1 MPVRLGS
8 RLVLVAALF
17 ALAFVPGSM
26 SGIGGATATTEP
38 LDVALSY
45 LDKNA
50 AELGVT
56 RADVTDLVV
65 TSKYRSTHSGVT
77 HVNLNQRFQELE
89 VFGGHTTVNVAADGN
104 VIFAGGSL
112 VRALGAAPSG
122 TVKLEPTAAVEAAAD
137 ALELEQP
144 TDLRVLSASS
154 GPARETVV
162 SDGGI
167 SDALIPLRLG
177 WQPTADGLRKAWQL
191 VIDTSSDE
199 SLWNATVDAETGRLL
214 NADDWTTKDNANDLA
229 ATLARP
235 SASNVRLSV
244 FGSAV
249 ATAIT
254 PNPVNDGSSYNV
266 FEFPKESPN
275 DGPRTL
281 VANPADANASP
292 FGWHDTNGAA
302 GAEFTTT
309 QGNNAHAY
317 LDQDSNNSPD
327 FGGSPDGG
335 AGLDF
340 DFPIDLDEH
349 AQNYR
354 DGRRDEPV
362 LRKQHVPRH
371 HARLRL
377 R

>member
-26 SGIGGATATTEP
+26 SGIGAATATTEP

-56 RADVTDLVV
+56 RADVTDLAV

-89 VFGGHTTVNVAADGN
+89 VFGGHVTVNVAADGS

-137 ALELEQP
+137 ALDLEQP
-144 TDLRVLSASS
+144 TDLRVISAARARRGRRSS
-154 GPARETVV
+154 PTAGSPTR
-162 SDGGI
+162 
-167 SDALIPLRLG
+167 LIPLRLG
-177 WQPTADGLRKAWQL
+177 WQPTAGRAPQGVAARHRRFLGRQPLERDGRRRDRQAAQRRRLDDQGQRGRPRGDARAPEREQRPAERLR
-191 VIDTSSDE
+191 
-199 SLWNATVDAETGRLL
+199 G
-214 NADDWTTKDNANDLA
+214 
-229 ATLARP
+229 
-235 SASNVRLSV
+235 
-244 FGSAV
+244 AV

-254 PNPVNDGSSYNV
+254 PNPVNDGSSYRV
-266 FEFPKESPN
+266 FELPKESPN

-281 VANPADANASP
+281 VTNPADAKASP

-302 GAEFTTT
+302 GPEFTTT

-317 LDQDSNNSPD
+317 LDQDNNNAMD
-327 FGGSPDGG
+327 FGGSPT
-335 AGLDF
+335 A
-340 DFPIDLDEH
+340 
-349 AQNYR
+349 
-354 DGRRDEPV
+354 
-362 LRKQHVPRH
+362 
-371 HARLRL
+371 ARASTSTSRPT
-377 R
+377 